1 MKKINYFIISTDEFG
16 CIEIFDNC
24 MLSGIQMTLEEAEM
38 ILIKLAEEIESI
50 KVK

>member
-1 MKKINYFIISTDEFG
+1 MKKINDFIISTDEFG

-38 ILIKLAEEIESI
+38 IVANLSEEIKSI
-50 KVK
+50 KG